1 MPAIFL
7 VVWKLEI
14 SRVGPEMMHAVL
26 RQQEY
31 GRSLE
36 ERGKLLQRYH
46 IVGGHG
52 GAWIYEVESHE
63 ELDHLLAAA
72 PAYNYATYTVYP
84 LARMDKGPTVL
95 AEAQGGSASGSQ
107 RAPSEGRAQPKS
119 RSLDER

>member
-1 MPAIFL
+1 MSDVFL
-7 VVWKLEI
+7 VVWKLEVG
-14 SRVGPEMMHAVL
+14 RVGPDMMHAVL

-31 GRSLE
+31 GRTLE

-52 GAWIYEVESHE
+52 GAWIYEVDSHE

-84 LARMDKGPTVL
+84 LARMEQGATVL
-95 AEAQGGSASGSQ
+95 SESGGGAAG
-107 RAPSEGRAQPKS
+107 
-119 RSLDER
+119 

>member
-7 VVWKLEI
+7 VVWKLEV
-14 SRVGPEMMHAVL
+14 SRVGPEMMRAVL

-31 GRSLE
+31 GRKLE

-52 GAWIYEVESHE
+52 GAWIYGVESHE

-84 LARMDKGPTVL
+84 LARMDSGPTVL
-95 AEAQGGSASGSQ
+95 AEPGGNGE
-107 RAPSEGRAQPKS
+107 PG
-119 RSLDER
+119 